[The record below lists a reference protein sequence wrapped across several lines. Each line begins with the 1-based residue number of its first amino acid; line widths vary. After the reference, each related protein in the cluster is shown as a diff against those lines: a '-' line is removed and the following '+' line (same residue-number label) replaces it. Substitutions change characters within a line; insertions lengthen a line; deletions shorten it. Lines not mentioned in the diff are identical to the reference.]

1 MTTAQLD
8 ESVLGWL
15 DGRPLDRTEL
25 DRRLAAL
32 RGGLRSSA
40 LPVPGSAEDRQLTR
54 WVAQVIL
61 TEQLCVAEAEARGL
75 DVTDAPLV
83 RLDQLAAV
91 EFGSITA
98 AAFEGCAAVRALY
111 AELTAEVTAPAEQV
125 AAYRAATATR
135 RPGSCGSCPPP
146 MATSKRPRTRCRRR
160 WRRRCARPCRGR
172 RSPSTRGRC
181 CFGGAGSWS
190 IRLLIRLSGSTN
202 PRVGSPLS
210 GGSTTLA
217 RTGFGWC
224 RGWSTR
230 ATRTS
235 PTTTTGTDAPAGV
248 TRRRRRRVT
257 PAGLC
262 ATRYFWCWL
271 DWRRRVR

>member
-111 AELTAEVTAPAEQV
+111 AELTAEVTAPGEQV

-135 RPGSCGSCPPP
+135 SAGVVWQLSSADGDFEASPDSLPAALAEALRSAVPGETVTVDSW
-146 MATSKRPRTRCRRR
+146 TVVL
-160 WRRRCARPCRGR
+160 RGR
-172 RSPSTRGRC
+172 RELVDP
-181 CFGGAGSWS
+181 A
-190 IRLLIRLSGSTN
+190 
-202 PRVGSPLS
+202 PD
-210 GGSTTLA
+210 
-217 RTGFGWC
+217 
-224 RGWSTR
+224 
-230 ATRTS
+230 
-235 PTTTTGTDAPAGV
+235 PTDRINDSA
-248 TRRRRRRVT
+248 RRV
-257 PAGLC
+257 AFV
-262 ATRYFWCWL
+262 RWL
-271 DWRRRVR
+271 DHARAHRLRLVSGLEHPGDPNQPDNYHRH